1 MATTKIKTRPSCTA
15 YKLLWD
21 KTDRQEYKNTF
32 NCILTQNMDITWE
45 GDTIDQKLDYL
56 TRVMREIAE
65 QIVPKRLIRLD
76 GFKWKASPKVRE
88 LVGISKHKHRLWDQ
102 AGRPRD
108 GHKLFLDKKEAK
120 KALRK
125 QQRKERAIERELFMK
140 KLESKPDQ
148 KKFFQLIR

>member
-1 MATTKIKTRPSCTA
+1 MDN
-15 YKLLWD
+15 WE
-21 KTDRQEYKNTF
+21 EY
-32 NCILTQNMDITWE
+32 
-45 GDTIDQKLDYL
+45 TIDQKLDYL
-56 TRVMREIAE
+56 TRAMRETAE
-65 QIVPKRLIRLD
+65 QVVPKRLIRLD

-88 LVGISKHKHRLWDQ
+88 LIGISKHKHRLWDQ
-102 AGRPRD
+102 DGRPRE

-148 KKFFQLIR
+148 KTFFQLIRRNHAEVR

>member
-1 MATTKIKTRPSCTA
+1 MCET
-15 YKLLWD
+15 
-21 KTDRQEYKNTF
+21 
-32 NCILTQNMDITWE
+32 
-45 GDTIDQKLDYL
+45 
-56 TRVMREIAE
+56 AE

-88 LVGISKHKHRLWDQ
+88 LIGTSKYKHRLWDQ
-102 AGRPRD
+102 AGRPRE
-108 GHKLFLDKKEAK
+108 GHNLFLDKKEAK

-148 KKFFQLIR
+148 KTLFQLIRRNHAEVRSKIPDCIKKERKLRVRQKNNGSSLLNISKN